1 MSSNI
6 KNNMKYFITIYSIA
20 LFAVGCTATKS
31 AKDTVNVAAEKK
43 RTEQIISEGYI
54 QGLVEDKTKNEC
66 GFVIKNINTGE
77 YLLPNN
83 LEDKYKQDG
92 IRVWLKYRP
101 IRPAQGSCT
110 IGNPATIEE
119 IKIIE

>member
-1 MSSNI
+1 MMSCST
-6 KNNMKYFITIYSIA
+6 KKATSE
-20 LFAVGCTATKS
+20 TANT
-31 AKDTVNVAAEKK
+31 NAEKE
-43 RTEQIISEGYI
+43 RAEEIIKEGYI
-54 QGLVEDKTKNEC
+54 QAAIEDKTTSGC
-66 GFVIKNINTGE
+66 GFVIKNITTEE

-92 IRVWLKYRP
+92 LKVWLKYRP

-110 IGNPATIEE
+110 IGNPTTIEE

>member
-1 MSSNI
+1 MKTFIIICSILLIMMS
-6 KNNMKYFITIYSIA
+6 
-20 LFAVGCTATKS
+20 CS
-31 AKDTVNVAAEKK
+31 AKKATSETANTNAEKE
-43 RTEQIISEGYI
+43 RAEEIIKEGYI
-54 QGLVEDKTKNEC
+54 QAAIEDKTTSGC
-66 GFVIKNINTGE
+66 GFVIKNITTEE

-92 IRVWLKYRP
+92 LKVWLKYRP

-110 IGNPATIEE
+110 IGNPTTIEE

>member
-1 MSSNI
+1 MMSCST
-6 KNNMKYFITIYSIA
+6 KKAT
-20 LFAVGCTATKS
+20 LETANT
-31 AKDTVNVAAEKK
+31 NAEKE
-43 RTEQIISEGYI
+43 RAEEIIKEGYI
-54 QGLVEDKTKNEC
+54 QAAIEDKTTSGCE
-66 GFVIKNINTGE
+66 FVIKNITTEE

-92 IRVWLKYRP
+92 LKVWLKYRS

>member
-1 MSSNI
+1 
-6 KNNMKYFITIYSIA
+6 MKTFITICSILLIMMSCSTKKA
-20 LFAVGCTATKS
+20 TSETANT
-31 AKDTVNVAAEKK
+31 NAEKE
-43 RTEQIISEGYI
+43 RAEEIIKDGYI
-54 QGLVEDKTKNEC
+54 QAAIEDKTTSGC
-66 GFVIKNINTGE
+66 GFVIKNITTEE

-92 IRVWLKYRP
+92 LKVWLKYRS

>member
-1 MSSNI
+1 
-6 KNNMKYFITIYSIA
+6 MKTFITICSILLIMMSCSTKKA
-20 LFAVGCTATKS
+20 TLETANT
-31 AKDTVNVAAEKK
+31 NAEKE
-43 RTEQIISEGYI
+43 RAEEIIKEGYI
-54 QGLVEDKTKNEC
+54 QAAIEDKTTSGC
-66 GFVIKNINTGE
+66 GFVIKNITTEE

-92 IRVWLKYRP
+92 LKVWLKYRP

-110 IGNPATIEE
+110 IGNPTTIEE